1 MIINLKKT
9 TINGFL
15 FIQSDLLCVLPS
27 LTIYVNRQSELN
39 MQLPSFMEVY
49 KGLISTSSISSTDSN
64 WDEGNAN
71 VIDKLAC
78 WMQAIGF
85 ETDII
90 KVSEGKFNLLAKKGT
105 GEGGLLLS
113 GHSDTVP
120 FDQGRWNFDPHKL
133 TEADNSF
140 YGLGTA
146 DMKGFFA
153 FIFEAVKKIDWSKQN
168 KPLYVL
174 ATCDEETTMLG
185 VRHFTDNTPIK
196 PDYCI
201 IGEPTSLVPIRGHKG
216 HMANSI
222 RVTGKSGHSS
232 DPALGI
238 NAIEIM
244 HEILFAMMQLRDKLI
259 KEYHHPGFA
268 IPSPT
273 LNLGHIHGGDSANR
287 ICGCCELHYDVRPL
301 PGISLDSLDNMLRG
315 ALKEIEAKW
324 PGRVD
329 ITALH
334 EPIPGYECQNNQLF
348 IAGVEEICGTDSTT
362 VNYCTEAP
370 FLQQLC
376 PTLVLGPGSINQAHQ
391 PDEYLAIEFIEPTI
405 NVFSKAMYK
414 YCF

>member
-1 MIINLKKT
+1 MQIP
-9 TINGFL
+9 GF
-15 FIQSDLLCVLPS
+15 ID
-27 LTIYVNRQSELN
+27 IYG
-39 MQLPSFMEVY
+39 
-49 KGLISTSSISSTDSN
+49 GLISTSSISSSDAS
-64 WDEGNAN
+64 WDEGNSE
-71 VIDKLAC
+71 VIAKLAT
-78 WMQAIGF
+78 WFNDLGF
-85 ETDII
+85 ETDVVEVE
-90 KVSEGKFNLLAKKGT
+90 KGKHNLIAKMGQ
-105 GEGGLLLS
+105 GEGGLLLA

-120 FDQGRWNFDPHKL
+120 FDEGRWNFDPHAL
-133 TEADNSF
+133 TEANNRF

-153 FIFEAVKKIDWSKQN
+153 FILEAVKSVDWSTQT

-185 VRHFTDNTPIK
+185 ARHFTQDAPFK

-216 HMANSI
+216 HVANAV
-222 RVTGKSGHSS
+222 RVTGHSGHSS
-232 DPALGI
+232 NPALGV

-244 HEILFAMMQLRDKLI
+244 HEVLFALMQLRDQLI
-259 KEYHHPGFA
+259 KTYHHPGFE

-301 PGISLDSLDNMLRG
+301 PGISLDGLDNLLRD
-315 ALKEIEAKW
+315 ALKEVEAKW
-324 PGRVD
+324 PGR
-329 ITALH
+329 IEIQSLH
-334 EPIPGYECQNNQLF
+334 DPIPGYECNHDHPF
-348 IAGVEEICGTDSTT
+348 IGGMETICEKPSET

-376 PTLVLGPGSINQAHQ
+376 PTLVLGPGSIDQAHQ
-391 PDEYLAIEFIEPTI
+391 PDEYLAFEFIDPTI
-405 NVFSKAMYK
+405 DVLKKAIHQ